1 MTSTRRTLLLAAPAL
16 LLPGLASAQS
26 KLSAEDGALVQQAS
40 AYLQGLSKAKG
51 RFTQT
56 SARGAVTRG
65 TLYISR
71 PGKARFAYDAPSN
84 LLVVSDGYN
93 VSVWDARLKTFDRYP
108 LGATPLS
115 LLLAKSIRLD
125 QGVVITGVRRF
136 SDGFSITAKD
146 GKRQAEGQIT
156 LTFSSSPVALREWT
170 LVDGQ
175 GSTTRVTLNSL
186 ETVSSLD
193 PGLFVLRDPRPR
205 SGRT

>member
-1 MTSTRRTLLLAAPAL
+1 MTSTRRALLLAASAL
-16 LLPGLASAQS
+16 LFPGLAFAQS

-156 LTFSSSPVALREWT
+156 LTFSSSPVALREWA

-186 ETVSSLD
+186 ETVASLD

>member
-1 MTSTRRTLLLAAPAL
+1 MTDTRRSLILAAGAL
-16 LLPGLASAQS
+16 LLPGAALAQS

-40 AYLQGLSKAKG
+40 DYLQGLTKAKG

-136 SDGFSITAKD
+136 SDGFAITAKD

-156 LTFSSSPVALREWT
+156 LSFSSNPVALREWS

-186 ETVSSLD
+186 EKVSTLD
-193 PGLFVLRDPRPR
+193 GGLFVLRDPRPR